1 MRKVR
6 ANDFRHHIQFYEQKD
21 IPNGRG
27 YDTEWI
33 PVFKL
38 WCREKV
44 IFREQ
49 LESVISGGNT
59 LRDRKE
65 LETRYTTKLNT
76 EHRFKYKDKMYEIS
90 IVGDSVGDC
99 KTIRFLGE
107 AIVDGGA

>member
-1 MRKVR
+1 MKKVR

-27 YDTEWI
+27 YDTEWL

-44 IFREQ
+44 IK
-49 LESVISGGNT
+49 
-59 LRDRKE
+59 DRKE
-65 LETRYTTKLNT
+65 LETRYTTKLTT

>member
-1 MRKVR
+1 MKKVR

-38 WCREKV
+38 WCRKKV

-65 LETRYTTKLNT
+65 LETKLTTS
-76 EHRFKYKDKMYEIS
+76 HRFKYKYKLYEIS
-90 IVGDSVGDC
+90 IVGDSEGYC

-107 AIVDGGA
+107 AVVDGGA

>member
-27 YDTEWI
+27 YDTQWI

-65 LETRYTTKLNT
+65 METRYTTKLST
-76 EHRFKYKDKMYEIS
+76 EHRFKYKDNLYEIS

-99 KTIRFLGE
+99 KAIRFLGE